1 MRIALC
7 QLPISPDP
15 AVNLAR
21 VADAMAAAA
30 RQGADLA
37 VCPEATQARFGSD
50 LRAVAEPLDQ
60 GFGSG
65 LAEIARRTGV
75 AVVAGVFEPAPD
87 GRVYNTAVAYD
98 RSGARVAAYRKIHLF
113 DSLGEQE
120 SAVVAPG
127 SEPVV
132 ADLAGIRT
140 GFATCYDIRFPELA
154 RALAAA
160 GAELIVVPTAWAAGL
175 FKEEH
180 WVTLVRARAIE
191 NTVWVAAA
199 AQVPDPA
206 SPPTR
211 APTGVGRSMLVDPM
225 GVVRADLGP
234 SPQVTV
240 ADLDSAVTAQVR
252 AVLPC
257 LQHRRADVFGPAGGA
272 SLAGGPG
279 PAAPAGTV
287 SRSGR
292 ATEWDAARPG

>member
-98 RSGARVAAYRKIHLF
+98 RSGVRVAAYRKIHLF

-257 LQHRRADVFGPAGGA
+257 LQHRRSDVFGPAAGA
-272 SLAGGPG
+272 SLAGGPS
-279 PAAPAGTV
+279 PVAPAGPV